1 MLKFKKSIEDRK
13 ELVRRLGELTGI
25 RPMYTMSPRYTY
37 IIGKYA
43 VGPDG
48 ELAVEPEDADAGILT
63 TLKEEGLI
71 GEGRVEDGEAI
82 ASEDVQA
89 EETEEPAAGETIEA
103 ENVQEVIEEEP
114 AEESEAETGEAN
126 EEPGTEE
133 TVAEDAV
140 TDEVEQLAGVDMGMD
155 IPVPIGNHNG
165 LSLRNL
171 VNLIYSR
178 GGLISKATGG
188 ELRVDEELVERLKD
202 DTCTFT
208 RQNFLGALAEYEQD
222 HGAGLHGIRITE
234 DEIIFTG
241 FGVAADID
249 HLTAYGQLALLMSE
263 QAIRQKRIQAKHV
276 DDSNEKYALRIWLIR
291 IGMGGDEF
299 KKARKVLMEN
309 LDGHTAFRTQAEADK
324 AKAKVLQKRAALK
337 AAKAAAQAEE
347 DGTV

>member
-82 ASEDVQA
+82 ASEDAQP
-89 EETEEPAAGETIEA
+89 EEVEEHAVEEAVET
-103 ENVQEVIEEEP
+103 EP
-114 AEESEAETGEAN
+114 AEEAEAENDGEIEAAD
-126 EEPGTEE
+126 TEE
-133 TVAEDAV
+133 ATTDDAV
-140 TDEVEQLAGVDMGMD
+140 TDEVEQPAGVDMGMD

-299 KKARKVLMEN
+299 KKARKILMEN

-324 AKAKVLQKRAALK
+324 AKAKALQKREALK

-347 DGTV
+347 TGTV

>member
-82 ASEDVQA
+82 ASEDPQSEEVEEPVA
-89 EETEEPAAGETIEA
+89 EEVMET
-103 ENVQEVIEEEP
+103 EP
-114 AEESEAETGEAN
+114 AEETEAETGEAN
-126 EEPGTEE
+126 EEPGTGE

-140 TDEVEQLAGVDMGMD
+140 ADEVEQPAGVDMGMD

-165 LSLRNL
+165 LSFRNL

-299 KKARKVLMEN
+299 KKARKILMEN

-324 AKAKVLQKRAALK
+324 AKAKALQKREALK

-347 DGTV
+347 TETV